1 MNASI
6 EEVNEYLT
14 EANDKASKDNEEK
27 FSKFLYKLD
36 RTNGIT
42 KEQRKQFIGIYQ
54 MMNIFTRDAGVAADS
69 AVMVIDASKGVEKQ
83 TIKLFKVCVMR
94 HIPIFT
100 FI

>member
-42 KEQRKQFIGIYQ
+42 KRAEKAVYRNIPDDEYIHQRCRSGS
-54 MMNIFTRDAGVAADS
+54 RCAD
-69 AVMVIDASKGVEKQ
+69 
-83 TIKLFKVCVMR
+83 
-94 HIPIFT
+94 
-100 FI
+100 